1 SNLKSRWTL
10 GYTCHLW
17 HAGLRHR
24 RFFGGHSTA
33 QEKSIV
39 VASTTEAQDS
49 GLFDRPL
56 PIFKQR
62 RGITVNLVSVGTGR
76 ALDAGR
82 RALSLEQTIKAASAM
97 VKCGPLR

>member
-1 SNLKSRWTL
+1 
-10 GYTCHLW
+10 LW

-24 RFFGGHSTA
+24 RFFGGHATA

-56 PIFKQR
+56 PIFKQ
-62 RGITVNLVSVGTGR
+62 G
-76 ALDAGR
+76 
-82 RALSLEQTIKAASAM
+82 EAS
-97 VKCGPLR
+97 P